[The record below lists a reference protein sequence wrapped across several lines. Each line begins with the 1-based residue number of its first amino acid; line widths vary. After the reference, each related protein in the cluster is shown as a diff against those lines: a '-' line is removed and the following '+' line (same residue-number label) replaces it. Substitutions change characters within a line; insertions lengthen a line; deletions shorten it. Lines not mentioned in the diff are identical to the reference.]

1 MMENPKDL
9 ADDAEDPRY
18 CLEALVDDGEAHE
31 DLEPLMKTLMS
42 LQRSWSPLLALDM
55 VRWHDEP

>member
-1 MMENPKDL
+1 MEKPEDPD
-9 ADDAEDPRY
+9 DDAEDPRDG
-18 CLEALVDDGEAHE
+18 LEALVDDGEAHE

-42 LQRSWSPLLALDM
+42 LQRSWIPLLALDM